1 VRAKADSEA
10 LSARERPVTNI
21 FHPRFTYPVRSK
33 APCPLFGHHKLN
45 VGLQIFGEQE
55 RIYGYENLRID
66 VSSSLSFQPI
76 ERVLDAPLQLRF
88 ASGSLRQYLAI
99 EHAAKL
105 PETTVDNPEK
115 QLFDFI
121 PPGSLISLDT
131 VATH

>member
-1 VRAKADSEA
+1 
-10 LSARERPVTNI
+10 
-21 FHPRFTYPVRSK
+21 
-33 APCPLFGHHKLN
+33 
-45 VGLQIFGEQE
+45 
-55 RIYGYENLRID
+55 
-66 VSSSLSFQPI
+66 VSSPLSFQPI

-99 EHAAKL
+99 EHDAKL

-121 PPGSLISLDT
+121 PPGSPISLDT